1 MLSRIAT
8 CVLFS
13 QTMRVHLDPPMNQW
27 QARRRDGAAPI
38 IATGHQAGLWH
49 PGILAK
55 CIAAVEY
62 AKAVGGHPLFVLV
75 DHDDND
81 ALRLELPTVED
92 GRLGTHVVQL
102 GESLPDVALVSQPK
116 IDWKHA
122 ANVLRETRGHLGAR
136 LLCDIEPIISAA
148 ESMLPMSHT
157 CASQMAGFM
166 QKLMEPVLGTLSI
179 HMASDRVSPDLVRRM
194 LSDAARSVQCYN
206 KAVAQHPQ
214 AGIPPLNI
222 ERDRVELPL
231 WYVGNPWGH
240 RASFGEAEILDWPR
254 DGQGN
259 QVFIA
264 RPRQRVYADLSDST
278 PLLVRDDGEPVPS
291 VRKEPNGRYIG
302 LAPRALSLT
311 AMLRSTACD
320 LFIHG
325 HGGGVYDLVME
336 AWWQAWI
343 GQPLAPMAVVSA
355 DVNLDFPGVPLAQP
369 SDLTRAIWYAHHLPH
384 NLDRHLPREWV
395 DVSLASRKQDVLAHM
410 NDDQDAKR
418 RAASFR
424 ELHRINQTLG
434 TQHAEVIRL
443 ADEQVAQVRAGV
455 QNRRIAAK
463 RDWSFA
469 LYPQSSLDELTR
481 QIRAQVA
488 NAK

>member
-1 MLSRIAT
+1 MLSLAVA

-13 QTMRVHLDPPMNQW
+13 HTMRLHLDPPMNQW
-27 QARRRDGAAPI
+27 QARQRTRQPPI

-62 AKAVGGHPLFVLV
+62 AKAVGGEPLFVLV

-81 ALRLELPTVED
+81 AMRLELPVIEAD
-92 GRLGTHVVQL
+92 RLATHVVQL
-102 GESLPDVALVSQPK
+102 GESLPGVALVSQPK
-116 IDWKHA
+116 IDWNHA
-122 ANVLRETRGHLGAR
+122 AKTLREARDQLGPR
-136 LLCDIEPIISAA
+136 LRCDIEPIIGAA
-148 ESMLPMSHT
+148 DSMRAIEGT
-157 CASQMAGFM
+157 RADQMTKFM
-166 QKLMEPVLGTLSI
+166 QKLWQPIIGSLPMV
-179 HMASDRVSPDLVRRM
+179 MATNRIDHALVERM
-194 LSDAARSVQCYN
+194 LRDAARCVQCYN
-206 KAVAQHPQ
+206 EAVRQHPNT
-214 AGIPPLNI
+214 GIPLLNV

-231 WYVGNPWGH
+231 WYLGNPWGF
-240 RASFGEAEILDWPR
+240 RADESASEILDWPR
-254 DGQGN
+254 DAHGRQ
-259 QVFIA
+259 QFVPRA
-264 RPRQRVYADLSDST
+264 RQRVYADLSDSA

-291 VRKEPNGRYIG
+291 ARRDGIVHHIG

-311 AMLRSTACD
+311 AMLRSTVCD

-325 HGGGVYDLVME
+325 HGGGVYDRVME
-336 AWWQAWI
+336 AWWHAWI

-369 SDLTRAIWYAHHLPH
+369 QDLTRAIWYAHHLPH

-395 DVSLASRKQDVLAHM
+395 DVSLAARKREILAQM

-418 RAASFR
+418 RAAPFR

-443 ADEQVAQVRAGV
+443 ADEQVAQVRTGV
-455 QNRRIAAK
+455 QNRRIASK
-463 RDWSFA
+463 RDWAFP
-469 LYPQSSLDELTR
+469 LYPPSSLDDLAA
-481 QIRAQVA
+481 QIRAQIT
-488 NAK
+488 NSK